1 MQLLAIDWNDLHEIL
16 KNLYTE
22 FLPMASTLIGAGRA
36 IAGTGA
42 VLYVASR
49 VWRHIANAEPI
60 DFYPLFRPFVLGF
73 ILTIYTTFIGFTNGI
88 LQPVVSSTESLV
100 TAQQAD
106 VEKFRQKRKEA
117 DEKLIEQK
125 KKLLRDASIWDSK
138 IYTTDDQGNPKE
150 VEGGVFSATG
160 DLLMSQLQIWIR
172 ELMYEIL
179 DFLFQA
185 ASLAIDTIRTFF
197 LIVLVMIGPISI
209 GISVWDG
216 FKDTLQFW
224 VARYIVIF
232 MWLPVANIFTAIL
245 SKIQVMMLA
254 KAIAEMNSNGD
265 IAFTSSDLVY
275 MIFMLIGILGYAS
288 VPHVAGFIVQST
300 GIGSSGSAMKG
311 AAGGAISGVG
321 TAASVARAP
330 FNIGKR

>member
-1 MQLLAIDWNDLHEIL
+1 MKLLTIDWNSFHEIL

-22 FLPMASTLIGAGRA
+22 FIPMANTLIGAGRA

-73 ILTIYTTFIGFTNGI
+73 ILTMYTTFIGFINGG
-88 LQPVVSSTESLV
+88 LQPVVASTEALV
-100 TAQQAD
+100 TAQQED
-106 VEKFRQKRKEA
+106 VNKFREKRKEA
-117 DEKLIEQK
+117 DAKMIEQK
-125 KKLLRDASIWDSK
+125 KKLLNDASIWDGS
-138 IYTTDDQGNPKE
+138 IHTTDEQGNE
-150 VEGGVFSATG
+150 VVVEGGVFSAGG

-172 ELMYEIL
+172 ELMYQVL

-224 VARYIVIF
+224 IARYIVVF
-232 MWLPVANIFTAIL
+232 LWLPIANIFTAIL
-245 SKIQVMMLA
+245 SKIQVLMLT
-254 KAIAEMNSNGD
+254 KAIAEMDNTGD
-265 IAFTSSDLVY
+265 IAFTSSDLIY

-288 VPHVAGFIVQST
+288 VPHVAGFVVQSA
-300 GIGSSGSAMKG
+300 GIGSAGSAMKG
-311 AAGGAISGVG
+311 GAAGAISGATTG
-321 TAASVARAP
+321 ASVAAAP
-330 FNIGKR
+330 FKMVRG

>member
-1 MQLLAIDWNDLHEIL
+1 MKLLTIDWNSFHEIL

-22 FLPMASTLIGAGRA
+22 FIPMANTLIGAGRA

-42 VLYVASR
+42 VLYIASR
-49 VWRHIANAEPI
+49 IWRHIANAEPI

-73 ILTIYTTFIGFTNGI
+73 ILTMYTTFIGFINGG
-88 LQPVVSSTESLV
+88 LQPVVASTEALV
-100 TAQQAD
+100 TAQQED
-106 VEKFRQKRKEA
+106 VNKFREKRKEA
-117 DEKLIEQK
+117 DAKMIEQK
-125 KKLLRDASIWDSK
+125 KKLLNDASIWDGS
-138 IYTTDDQGNPKE
+138 IHTTDEQGNE
-150 VEGGVFSATG
+150 VVVGGGVFSAGG

-197 LIVLVMIGPISI
+197 LIVMVMIGPISI

-224 VARYIVIF
+224 IARYIVIF
-232 MWLPVANIFTAIL
+232 LWLPIANIFTAIL
-245 SKIQVMMLA
+245 SKIQVLMLT
-254 KAIAEMNSNGD
+254 KAIAEMDSTGD
-265 IAFTSSDLVY
+265 IAFTSSDLIY

-288 VPHVAGFIVQST
+288 VPHVAGFVVQSA
-300 GIGSSGSAMKG
+300 GIGSAGSAMKG
-311 AAGGAISGVG
+311 GAAGAISGASTG
-321 TAASVARAP
+321 ASVASAP
-330 FNIGKR
+330 FKMNRG